1 MFNWLSNTTP
11 TWLPNAFQL
20 ALRAIRPILPYLSL
34 IGNCKK
40 SKAVGLTYGIII
52 DFLCISAQPS
62 DLWAKPDKHE
72 KTTQTITHLATQ
84 HIEIIQRER
93 KRATVTQNT
102 AHLHYAT
109 TSLFP
114 SCLVPFTFPPFRP
127 RLAAVPCLPAE
138 QPSQPSF
145 GLHDPPPTCAAV
157 PPGDA
162 FVRIATTRPRTDS
175 RRPLGVH
182 AAAPLPQSK
191 WKEGVS
197 IGSV

>member
-114 SCLVPFTFPPFRP
+114 SCLVPFTFPPYFIHRSNWL
-127 RLAAVPCLPAE
+127 RLSSC
-138 QPSQPSF
+138 
-145 GLHDPPPTCAAV
+145 GPPTQPKNKQMPLWQTWVCSSWNPMSKIGEA
-157 PPGDA
+157 
-162 FVRIATTRPRTDS
+162 S
-175 RRPLGVH
+175 R
-182 AAAPLPQSK
+182 
-191 WKEGVS
+191 
-197 IGSV
+197 